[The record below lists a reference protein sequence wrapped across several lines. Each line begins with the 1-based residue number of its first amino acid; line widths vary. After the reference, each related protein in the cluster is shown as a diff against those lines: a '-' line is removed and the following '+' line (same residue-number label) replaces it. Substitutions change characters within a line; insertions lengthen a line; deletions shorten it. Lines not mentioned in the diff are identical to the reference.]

1 MRQEIIQLREKMK
14 EQGVDFYL
22 VPTTDFHGS
31 EYVHEY
37 FKCREFLS
45 GFTGSAGTLLVGM
58 NGAWL
63 WTDGRYFLQAGMQL
77 ENSGIQLMKMG
88 EPEVPTIEE
97 HLEAVMEPGS
107 VLGFDG
113 RVVDSTMGQM
123 YEEK

>member
-63 WTDGRYFLQAGMQL
+63 
-77 ENSGIQLMKMG
+77 
-88 EPEVPTIEE
+88 
-97 HLEAVMEPGS
+97 
-107 VLGFDG
+107 
-113 RVVDSTMGQM
+113 
-123 YEEK
+123 